1 MATLIHPATCDTCK
15 YIHLCKYREIIY
27 FDFGN
32 YANKV
37 NKKYDVK
44 IQSVT
49 IKFKC
54 RDYKQKD

>member
-15 YIHLCKYREIIY
+15 HQRLCKFREFIY
-27 FDFGN
+27 FDFGDC
-32 YANKV
+32 ANKV

-54 RDYKQKD
+54 KDHSR